1 VWPPEWQDEMDRCDI
16 EEYGIEN
23 IEAVQ
28 RGRQQAVIIV
38 HLVIL
43 PIIGAVMFAV
53 SHCTG

>member
-1 VWPPEWQDEMDRCDI
+1 MWPPEWQDEMDRCDI

>member
-1 VWPPEWQDEMDRCDI
+1 MWPPEWQDEMDRCDI

-28 RGRQQAVIIV
+28 RGRQQAVIIF

-43 PIIGAVMFAV
+43 PIVVAVMFAT